1 MSILDRIIAVKRE
14 EVAARK
20 RKIPVRDL
28 EATLFARRKC
38 LSVRQALEQSA
49 TGIIAEFKRKSPS
62 KGFIHENAG
71 VQEVVL
77 AYQREGAAVCSVLTD
92 RTFFGGDLLDL
103 ALARQVAGLP
113 LLRKDFV
120 VDEYQL
126 IEAKAAGADAVL
138 LIAAVLSLRQ
148 CTDYTLLA
156 HELGLEVLLE
166 IHGEEELERIGA
178 ETDLI
183 GVNNRNLATFRTDI
197 YTSFELA
204 SKIPPGYLK
213 VSESGIHSLETLKA
227 LRKAGFSGFLIGEHF
242 MQESD
247 PGAALQKFLSH
258 DD

>member
-1 MSILDRIIAVKRE
+1 MTLLDQIIAAKRE
-14 EVAARK
+14 EVADRK
-20 RKIPVRDL
+20 RKIPVHDL
-28 EATLFARRKC
+28 EATLFAKRKC
-38 LSVRQALEQSA
+38 LSVRRALEQSA

-77 AYQREGAAVCSVLTD
+77 AYQKEGAAVCSVLTD
-92 RTFFGGDLLDL
+92 KTFFGGDLLDL

-138 LIAAVLSLRQ
+138 LIAAVLSSQQ
-148 CTDYTLLA
+148 CADYTLLA

-166 IHGEEELERIGA
+166 IHREEELDRISA
-178 ETDLI
+178 EADLI
-183 GVNNRNLATFRTDI
+183 GVNNRNLATFHTDI
-197 YTSFELA
+197 HTSFGLA
-204 SKIPPGYLK
+204 SKIPPCYVK

-227 LRKAGFSGFLIGEHF
+227 LREAGFSGFLIGECF
-242 MQESD
+242 MRESD
-247 PGAALQKFLSH
+247 PGLALQKFLSH
-258 DD
+258 AD